1 MVIRFFPFLFIKL
14 FKSKDRGEILEGWGK
29 AFGHFVMKVTRSEL
43 IIEEKSNADKIP
55 RDRPVVIISNHE
67 SFLDI
72 PCMMA
77 AMDFLIGFIAKIE
90 LGRIPVL
97 GYWIQELGGI
107 LLDRRNLRKS
117 YAALNA
123 VIKRSKH
130 RALLI
135 FPEGTRNKQDTVA
148 PFKVGSLRL
157 AFDNKAVILP
167 VCICG
172 SRRKL
177 EGNRYRLKAGKIYL
191 RIHAPIDTRDV
202 KTDQKRAFAVQL
214 HALIMNSHQEFNA
227 MFDACKA

>member
-1 MVIRFFPFLFIKL
+1 LFIKL
-14 FKSKDRGEILEGWGK
+14 FSLKDRDKLLEGWSK
-29 AFGHFVMKVTRSEL
+29 AFGYFVMKVTKSEL
-43 IIEEKSNADKIP
+43 IIEDKGNAEKIP

-90 LGRIPVL
+90 LGRIPVM

-117 YAALNA
+117 HAALSA

-135 FPEGTRNKQDTVA
+135 FPEGTRNKQGTVA

-177 EGNRYRLKAGKIYL
+177 EGNRYRVKAGKIYL
-191 RIHAPIDTRDV
+191 RIHAPIDTQEI
-202 KTDQKRAFAVQL
+202 KAEQKKAFALQL
-214 HALIMNSHQEFNA
+214 HTLIVNSYKEFNDR
-227 MFDACKA
+227 FDADKA